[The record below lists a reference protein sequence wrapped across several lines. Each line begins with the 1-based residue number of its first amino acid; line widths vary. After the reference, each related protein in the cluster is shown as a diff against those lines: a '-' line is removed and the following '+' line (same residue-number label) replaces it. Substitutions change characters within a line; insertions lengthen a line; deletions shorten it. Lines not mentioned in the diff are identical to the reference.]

1 MFASVG
7 RGSSGAGG
15 RTGASIRLLL
25 LFLAVAFLVVALER
39 WWTGPPPIP
48 PVSVQMM
55 AKEAA
60 LAAEEV
66 DALGGLVPLPPEPE
80 KTP

>member
-7 RGSSGAGG
+7 RGSTASGGKSG
-15 RTGASIRLLL
+15 VSFKMLV
-25 LFLAVAFLVVALER
+25 LFVMVAVGVVALER

-55 AKEAA
+55 SEEAA
-60 LAAEEV
+60 AAAEAVE
-66 DALGGLVPLPPEPE
+66 ALGGLVPLEEEEESP
-80 KTP
+80 